1 MWLEGEPEVGEVG
14 VDGEEGEEAGLCRIA
29 FRLGVVA
36 GELVLMGALIFGEER
51 KREKMDV

>member
-1 MWLEGEPEVGEVG
+1 LEGEPEVGEVG
-14 VDGEEGEEAGLCRIA
+14 VDGEEGEEAGLCRID

-51 KREKMDV
+51 KREKMDG